1 MMQWISSLDR
11 VLKGEATRPDELRRG
26 SVDIPLGGLSLVIL
40 LLGVFYGLCMGV
52 FAVVTRWHTPKAY
65 MGWMQMMAA
74 AVKVPALFFLTLVV
88 TLPSLYVFNALVG
101 SRLTFGAV
109 VRLLVAALNVMLA
122 LQASFGTIV
131 VFFSV
136 STTSYPFMVLLN
148 VVLFAVS
155 GFLGLGFLLQTLHR
169 LSLVRGIAEPVEPT
183 PPTPQIFTGDE
194 PPVPAPPGA
203 LDRVQSRPDQ
213 SVKNVFRIWVIVFG
227 LVGAQMGWVL
237 RPFVGHPKADFTFFR
252 ERKENFFQAV
262 VTKVGELFEWDSKG
276 GRR

>member
-40 LLGVFYGLCMGV
+40 LLGVFY
-52 FAVVTRWHTPKAY
+52 VVTRWHTPKAY

-109 VRLLVAALNVMLA
+109 VRLLVAALGVMLA

-136 STTSYPFMVLLN
+136 STTSYPFM
-148 VVLFAVS
+148 
-155 GFLGLGFLLQTLHR
+155 
-169 LSLVRGIAEPVEPT
+169 
-183 PPTPQIFTGDE
+183 
-194 PPVPAPPGA
+194 
-203 LDRVQSRPDQ
+203 
-213 SVKNVFRIWVIVFG
+213 
-227 LVGAQMGWVL
+227 
-237 RPFVGHPKADFTFFR
+237 
-252 ERKENFFQAV
+252 
-262 VTKVGELFEWDSKG
+262 
-276 GRR
+276 